1 MAMVP
6 HSQTDLVYLPD
17 HGFVGEEGALRILP
31 QITRQIHR
39 INVSRNPL
47 GLAGITI
54 LFKGLTTLRARHSSP
69 ELGLGIWGLKEINFA
84 TTNAEDEALDC
95 VLSYAKKDGF
105 LRAVYMQGNE
115 IRLEKAVESIALSI
129 NMSRLDMLSL
139 TNNINISTEGL
150 TKLLRLLDSPHLR
163 ELHLAACRLP
173 PSMAPILADFIRSP
187 RSRNI
192 THLLLHGNQLGGA
205 GVTQIIDAIE
215 ESNFSLIEAGLL
227 ANASPPSDAPDQAVK
242 SKDEASVLEH
252 QVHVRLPEILKRNR
266 LLTKRVRSAASRMIA
281 PARII
286 LNARPLSD
294 AETARNVVSAFSA
307 SNPEAYNAFRLLDLP
322 EDVIQDVVRHTS
334 GDPGALSQAQYTRLR
349 LEASD
354 KKALKTATDARNRML
369 RGKSVYDE
377 KGALEQEQVR
387 AEWLKK
393 GKWDK
398 WERD

>member
-47 GLAGITI
+47 GIAGITI

-69 ELGLGIWGLKEINFA
+69 ELGLGIWGLTEINFA
-84 TTNAEDEALDC
+84 TTDAEDEALDC
-95 VLSYAKKDGF
+95 VMSYAKKDGF

-115 IRLEKAVESIALSI
+115 IKLEKAVESIALSI

-139 TNNINISTEGL
+139 TNNPDISSEGL
-150 TKLLRLLDSPHLR
+150 TKLLGLLDSPHLR

-173 PSMAPILADFIRSP
+173 PSMAPILADWIRSP

-192 THLLLHGNQLGGA
+192 THLLLHGNQLGAG
-205 GVTQIIDAIE
+205 GVTQIVDAIE
-215 ESNFSLIEAGLL
+215 EGNFSLIEAGLL
-227 ANASPPSDAPDQAVK
+227 ANASPPSDAPDQASK
-242 SKDEASVLEH
+242 AKDESSVLEH

-266 LLTKRVRSAASRMIA
+266 ILTKRVRRAAARMIA

-294 AETARNVVSAFSA
+294 AETARNVISSFS
-307 SNPEAYNAFRLLDLP
+307 SSTPEAYNAFRLLDLP
-322 EDVIQDVVRHTS
+322 EDVIQDIVRHTS
-334 GDPGALSQAQYTRLR
+334 GDPGALSEAQYTRLR
-349 LEASD
+349 LEAGD
-354 KKALKTATDARNRML
+354 RKALKAAVEASKGVL
-369 RGKSVYDE
+369 RVKSLYEERD
-377 KGALEQEQVR
+377 KLGQVR
-387 AEWLKK
+387 DEWLKR
-393 GKWDK
+393 GQWDK
-398 WERD
+398 WEQD